1 MKRETIPR
9 LKQCQGEKV
18 GPQTISLVEH
28 LTPLPFRRNITP
40 PRPVRLMEHTQISR
54 VSVADQ
60 VASILRQ
67 RILDGELP
75 PGTALQEVPV
85 AASLGVSRNTVREAT
100 RILSLEGLLKR
111 SAHRGVKV
119 AQHSLR
125 DIEEIYQLRYLLEI
139 PSVLAAKPE
148 DTDIFAELRS
158 ALEGYVTAAQEMD
171 WVRAVRFDLNFH
183 ALLIRFQHNRR
194 LETFYQKLIGELR
207 MGMVLVDR
215 LHDDPG
221 RLIPTHQRIYEL
233 LTAGKLQECV
243 DLLLQHLR
251 DSESR
256 LLHIMSDSVAKRRG
270 KQPQG

>member
-1 MKRETIPR
+1 MPRPR
-9 LKQCQGEKV
+9 LV
-18 GPQTISLVEH
+18 M
-28 LTPLPFRRNITP
+28 F
-40 PRPVRLMEHTQISR
+40 MDHTQINRLSI
-54 VSVADQ
+54 ADQ

-75 PGTALQEVPV
+75 PGAQLQEIPV

-119 AQHSLR
+119 VQLSLQ

-139 PSVLAAKPE
+139 PSVLAAKPGDVDVLSE
-148 DTDIFAELRS
+148 MHEAF
-158 ALEGYVTAAQEMD
+158 EGYAKAAKEVD
-171 WVRAVRFDLNFH
+171 WVRAVRYDLHFH
-183 ALLIRFQHNRR
+183 SLLIRFQRNRR
-194 LETFYQKLIGELR
+194 LESFYQKLIGELR

-221 RLIPTHQRIYEL
+221 RLVPTHRRIYEL
-233 LTAGKLQECV
+233 LTASQLQECA
-243 DLLLQHLR
+243 DTLLQHLR

-256 LLHIMSDSVAKRRG
+256 LIHIMDEQSARRRVRSS
-270 KQPQG
+270 QG